1 MDKLKLEYKIRNLF
15 KKWLDYILMSKN
27 VNSVLNI
34 FFTGFWVFLTVYV
47 CINCSRNSQR
57 SEFSPFLTVQHN
69 AQRKLSLSEVYT
81 QGEDESELSRGA
93 EGKLDPF
100 SSNVGS
106 TSVDKKLGW
115 ALNPAGEA
123 LCWDGAAAWKRHV
136 RQCQRIS
143 CQNSLHIKAMNPH
156 DDRLSS
162 FRPVKK
168 RGWTMCP
175 WAFLSQNNV

>member
-1 MDKLKLEYKIRNLF
+1 
-15 KKWLDYILMSKN
+15 MSKN

-47 CINCSRNSQR
+47 RIKFSRNSQR

-123 LCWDGAAAWKRHV
+123 LC
-136 RQCQRIS
+136 
-143 CQNSLHIKAMNPH
+143 
-156 DDRLSS
+156 
-162 FRPVKK
+162 
-168 RGWTMCP
+168 
-175 WAFLSQNNV
+175 